1 MNPPTLLITF
11 VLLALV
17 LAGCL
22 PLPAELRPGTITP
35 TLGLTPAPSL
45 TTQLASPGRARAAEL
60 VPELTPTPESC
71 LVTDTGA
78 LALNV
83 RAAPEL
89 GAVIVGGLAPGQRVK
104 VLSWGD
110 QWHKVDSGQYSGYVY
125 AIYCKDGEK

>member
-1 MNPPTLLITF
+1 MNPPTLIITF

-22 PLPAELRPGTITP
+22 PLPAELRPGTTTP
-35 TLGLTPAPSL
+35 TPGTTPAPSL
-45 TTQLASPGRARAAEL
+45 AAQPASPGRARAAEL
-60 VPELTPTPESC
+60 VPEPTPGAC

-83 RAAPEL
+83 RAAPDL
-89 GAVIVGGLAPGQRVK
+89 GAAILGGLAPGQRVK

-110 QWHKVDSGQYSGYVY
+110 QWHKIDSGKYAGYVY